1 MTIEAIKQIVIENVK
16 KLLQNENILKLI
28 QNENVLSTL
37 SKGLEIKA
45 KIEEEVEA
53 KVKMLQE
60 TLSIA
65 SVEDL
70 RDLER
75 KFQKNQKKLDKTND
89 AVDELAKKL
98 GTVNLESIEE
108 NQKNIKS
115 IEEDYSQYKDFISK
129 EFASLK
135 NGDSRLENKIVGM
148 TKRLDN
154 FELKISKMEDTL
166 TLIEKNIK
174 FLKDENSKSL
184 REDDLTL
191 KGQEIKDIIELRMKN
206 SENEIMD
213 KLTDKIDELKRE
225 IIDLNVKLDA
235 SKKSTTKATPKKPEY
250 EEFVDSISNEKPET
264 EEKPEETP
272 PKKFKR
278 GRTKKVTTETTPSA
292 ELPLETNEEPSA
304 E

>member
-129 EFASLK
+129 EFANLK

-166 TLIEKNIK
+166 TSIEKSIK

-191 KGQEIKDIIELRMKN
+191 KGQEIKDILELRMKN
-206 SENEIMD
+206 SENEVMD

-225 IIDLNVKLDA
+225 IIDLTVKLEA
-235 SKKSTTKATPKKPEY
+235 GKKSTTKATPKKPEY

-272 PKKFKR
+272 SKKFKR
-278 GRTKKVTTETTPSA
+278 GRTKKVTTETAPSA